1 MYKRQP
7 FEPFS
12 NASERKL
19 NPAVKVVGENLIFAI
34 EDTRTGG
41 IGDDIYASIYAI
53 KDIGVSVPDSPVSSL
68 PASFELCQNF
78 PNPFNPVTVIRY
90 RLTTTEMVELTVFN
104 ELGQRVVE
112 LVDELQPAGES
123 EVRWS
128 GRDEAGN
135 RLASGIYLYRL
146 RAGAATQ
153 TRKLLLMR

>member
-1 MYKRQP
+1 
-7 FEPFS
+7 
-12 NASERKL
+12 
-19 NPAVKVVGENLIFAI
+19 
-34 EDTRTGG
+34 
-41 IGDDIYASIYAI
+41 
-53 KDIGVSVPDSPVSSL
+53 
-68 PASFELCQNF
+68 
-78 PNPFNPVTVIRY
+78 
-90 RLTTTEMVELTVFN
+90 MVELTVFN

-112 LVDELQPAGES
+112 LVDELQPAGEY